1 MIRVTSSP
9 SLVRWAAAGGLVLL
23 AGSAAPSEPAPPAA
37 RADPRPTV
45 TVVAGPRY
53 AAGPLHR
60 FVLGTRYRTTWTA
73 PIEVE
78 VLDLGTYAG
87 GLTPDKKG
95 GGKQTKSLALKSA
108 DGREFRFRSVDK
120 DPSPVLPEDLHDT
133 VADWIAQDQISAA
146 LPTAP
151 LVVESLS
158 EAAGVFSVKRELYVM
173 PDDPRLGEFR
183 QEFAGMLGTFEEDP
197 DEKSPTFEALGF
209 VEIVNA
215 EDLIEKLDASP
226 RDQVDTAAFLK
237 ARLFDMF
244 IGDWDRHW
252 DQWDW
257 GRKDGQGRWLPL
269 PKDRDNAF
277 TRFDGLLLGA
287 GRFVQPR
294 FVKFGS
300 EYPDMVG
307 LNWNQRFIDRRL
319 LAGVDW
325 PAWAETAREL
335 QARLTDEAIARAV
348 RRMPEGHYRVSGP
361 LLARRLE
368 ARRDAL
374 PEAARE
380 YYELLADQV
389 TVQGTDAPE
398 LATVVRAEDGQVE
411 VTLAEKGAEN
421 GAYFRRRFSPRDTRE
436 VRIDLAGGDD
446 QLVTRGRGPDQ
457 VKVRVVGGPGNDV
470 LDDSQGG
477 NTELFDHEG
486 ENRIVHGPG
495 TSDSDKP
502 YEHPLT
508 SKGNPD
514 RDWGDHHLPTPIVA
528 GGGDLGVVLGARL
541 QRTRY
546 GFRKHPYAARH
557 TAGVEYSTALQ
568 GFRLEYDAE
577 YQRTNSR
584 KRVNLF
590 ARASDI
596 EVVRFHG
603 FGNETSDDAGD
614 RFYRNEQRQFLLAPS
629 LTLPLSAAR
638 FAFGPVAKYSTTRPP
653 TDGFLARND
662 FYGDGGFG
670 QVGARARLWLDRR
683 DSRALPRKGAFVFAE
698 GTYYPEAWSLR
709 RDFGEVHGE
718 AITYLGI
725 PGLPATLALRAGG
738 KRVWGDYPFHES
750 AFIGGPGSVRGLRRQ
765 RYAGDAAAFGNAEL
779 RVPVARVKLLIP
791 TTIAV
796 FGLVDTG
803 RVFLDGE
810 GSNRWHTG
818 VGGGLSLM
826 FYRPENTLT
835 LAAARSEGNVRLY
848 LYGGV
853 AF

>member
-1 MIRVTSSP
+1 MIQTCLLSSAFR
-9 SLVRWAAAGGLVLL
+9 LATGCGLALL
-23 AGSAAPSEPAPPAA
+23 PGSAAAAPSAPPAPGPSP
-37 RADPRPTV
+37 RATV

-60 FVLGTRYRTTWTA
+60 FLLGAHYRTTWTT
-73 PIEVE
+73 PIQVE
-78 VLDLGTYAG
+78 VLDLGTYAA

-120 DPSPVLPEDLHDT
+120 DPSPVLPEDLQDT
-133 VADWIAQDQISAA
+133 VADWIVQDQISAG

-151 LVVESLS
+151 LIVESLS

-173 PDDPRLGEFR
+173 PDDPRLGQFR
-183 QEFAGMLGTFEEDP
+183 EEFAGMLGTLEEDP
-197 DEKSPTFEALGF
+197 DEKSPTFRAQGF
-209 VEIVNA
+209 IEIVNS

-226 RDQVDTAAFLK
+226 RDGVDTAAFLE

-257 GRKDGQGRWLPL
+257 AWKQGHDRWLPL
-269 PKDRDNAF
+269 PKDRDHAF
-277 TRFDGLLLGA
+277 SRFDGLLLSA

-294 FVKFGS
+294 FVKFS
-300 EYPDMVG
+300 SDYPGMVG

-325 PAWAETAREL
+325 PAWEETAREL
-335 QARLTDEAIARAV
+335 QSRLTDEAIDRAV
-348 RRMPEGHYRVSGP
+348 RRMPEGHHRVSGP
-361 LLARRLE
+361 RLASRLE
-368 ARRDAL
+368 ARRDRL
-374 PEAARE
+374 PEAARQ

-389 TVQGTDAPE
+389 TVQGTEEPE

-411 VTLAEKGAEN
+411 VTLAQAGVAN
-421 GAYFRRRFSPRDTRE
+421 GAYFHRRFRPRETCE
-436 VRIDLAGGDD
+436 VRIYLAGGDD
-446 QLVTRGRGPDQ
+446 RLVTRGRKPDQ
-457 VKVRVVGGPGNDV
+457 IKVRVIGGPGNDV

-514 RDWGDHHLPTPIVA
+514 RDWGYHHLPIPVVG

-541 QRTRY
+541 QRTKY

-557 TAGVEYSTALQ
+557 TVGLEYATALQ
-568 GFRLEYDAE
+568 GFRLEYE
-577 YQRTNSR
+577 GQWQRTNSR
-584 KRVNLF
+584 KRIDVF

-603 FGNETSDDAGD
+603 FGNETSDAAGD
-614 RFYRNEQRQFLLAPS
+614 DFYRNEQRQFLLAPS
-629 LTLPLSAAR
+629 LTLPLAAAR
-638 FAFGPVAKYSTTRPP
+638 FTFGPVAKYSTTRPP
-653 TDGFLARND
+653 EESFLARNA
-662 FYGDGGFG
+662 FYGEGDFG
-670 QVGARARLWLDRR
+670 QVGARARLSLDRR
-683 DSRALPRKGAFVFAE
+683 DSRALPRRGALVFAE
-698 GTYYPEAWSLR
+698 GTYYPQAWSLR
-709 RDFGEVHGE
+709 SDFGEVHGE
-718 AITYLGI
+718 ATAYLGA
-725 PGLPATLALRAGG
+725 PGFPVVLALRGGG
-738 KRVWGDYPFHES
+738 KRVWGDYPFHEA
-750 AFIGGPGSVRGLRRQ
+750 AFIGGPDSVRGLRRQ
-765 RYAGDAAAFGNAEL
+765 RYAGDAAVFGNAEL
-779 RVPVARVKLLIP
+779 RVAVARVKLLVP
-791 TTIAV
+791 TTIGL

-810 GSNRWHTG
+810 GSDRWHTG
-818 VGGGLSLM
+818 VGGGLSLT

-835 LAAARSEGNVRLY
+835 LAAARSEGHLRLY
-848 LYGGV
+848 LHGGV